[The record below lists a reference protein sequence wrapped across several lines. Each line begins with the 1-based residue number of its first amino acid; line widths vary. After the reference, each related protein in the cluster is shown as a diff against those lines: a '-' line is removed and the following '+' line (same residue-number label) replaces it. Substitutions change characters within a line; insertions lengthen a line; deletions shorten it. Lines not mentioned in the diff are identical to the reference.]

1 MPRKE
6 LFIGIDVAKDVLDV
20 ALRPT
25 GEGWQVT
32 NDEVGIAD
40 LVKRLRVLRPTL
52 IVLEATARLHVAAV
66 GALAAAGLPV
76 QAVNPRQV
84 RDFGKATGKLAK
96 TDAIDARVLAHFA
109 DAVRPPIRTL
119 PDAQTQAL
127 SMLLARRRQQVEMLS
142 AERNRRTG
150 VSPSIR
156 AEIDEHVTWLT
167 ARLKQADRDLL
178 RLLRDS
184 PLWRERDDLFEGVP
198 GVGPIVT
205 ATNVADLPELGRLSH
220 KQIAALVGVAPLNRD
235 SGQMRGKR
243 AIWGGRSA
251 VRAAL
256 YMAAASAT
264 RWNPVIQAFYQ
275 RLVASGKLR
284 KVALVACMHKLLTIL
299 NAMVRTNSSWKV
311 AEESQIAA

>member
-1 MPRKE
+1 M
-6 LFIGIDVAKDVLDV
+6 
-20 ALRPT
+20 
-25 GEGWQVT
+25 T

-40 LVKRLRVLRPTL
+40 LVKRLRALRPTL

-109 DAVRPPIRTL
+109 EDAVRPAIRTL

-127 SMLLARRRQQVEMLS
+127 SMLLARRRQLVEMLT
-142 AERNRRTG
+142 AERNRRAG

-156 AEIDEHVTWLT
+156 AEIDDHVTWLS
-167 ARLKQADRDLL
+167 ARLKQADRDLM

-184 PLWRERDDLFEGVP
+184 PMWRERDDLLEGVP
-198 GVGPIVT
+198 GVGPVVT
-205 ATNVADLPELGRLSH
+205 ATLVADLPELGRLSH

-251 VRAAL
+251 VRTAL

-264 RWNPVIQAFYQ
+264 RCNPVIHAFYQ
-275 RLVASGKLR
+275 RLVASVKLR
-284 KVALVACMHKLLTIL
+284 KVALVACMHSENRVGWCSAPI
-299 NAMVRTNSSWKV
+299 
-311 AEESQIAA
+311 

>member
-6 LFIGIDVAKDVLDV
+6 LFIGIDVAKDVLDIAV
-20 ALRPT
+20 RPT
-25 GEGWQVT
+25 GEEWRVA

-40 LVKRLRVLRPTL
+40 LVKRLRAVRPTL

-66 GALAAAGLPV
+66 GALAEAGLPV

-96 TDAIDARVLAHFA
+96 TDAIDARILAHFA
-109 DAVRPPIRTL
+109 DAVRPAVRPL
-119 PDAQTQAL
+119 PDAETQAL
-127 SMLLARRRQQVEMLS
+127 SMLLARRRQLVEMLT
-142 AERNRRTG
+142 AERNRRAG
-150 VSPSIR
+150 VSASIR
-156 AEIDEHVTWLT
+156 AEIDEHVVWLT
-167 ARLKQADRDLL
+167 ARLKQANRDLMQ
-178 RLLRDS
+178 LLRDS
-184 PLWRERDDLFEGVP
+184 PMWRERDDLLEGVP
-198 GVGPIVT
+198 GVGPVVT
-205 ATNVADLPELGRLSH
+205 ATLVADLPELGRLSH

-264 RWNPVIQAFYQ
+264 RCNPVIQAFYQ

-284 KVALVACMHKLLTIL
+284 KVALVACMRKLLTIL
-299 NAMVRTNSSWKV
+299 NAMVRTKSPWKV
-311 AEESQIAA
+311 TEQSHLTA